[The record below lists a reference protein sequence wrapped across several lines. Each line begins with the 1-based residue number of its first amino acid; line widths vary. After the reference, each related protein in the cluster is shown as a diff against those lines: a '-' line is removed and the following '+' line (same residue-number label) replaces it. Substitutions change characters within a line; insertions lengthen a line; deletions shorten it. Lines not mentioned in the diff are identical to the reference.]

1 MGWIIIGFI
10 KGSPQSD
17 IRLKLQHI
25 EEPQGKGKSREE
37 ISPMGLYTFLSPEM
51 GIGGCE
57 VIEEKV
63 FKKGLGMGIKT
74 DLRKYLNRLIITLF
88 SQIVITRTF
97 RQETILIPVLT
108 SKEGGSKLP

>member
-1 MGWIIIGFI
+1 MGWIIIGSI
-10 KGSPQSD
+10 KGFPQSD

-25 EEPQGKGKSREE
+25 EEPHGKEKFREE
-37 ISPMGLYTFLSPEM
+37 ISPMRLHASLSPEM
-51 GIGGCE
+51 GIGGGE
-57 VIEEKV
+57 VIEDKV
-63 FKKGLGMGIKT
+63 FEKRLGMGIKT

-97 RQETILIPVLT
+97 RQETVLIPVLA